1 MLLSSSSEV
10 QGAAGRVCAAAA
22 VELLVMQGLE
32 QAVARWDDVA
42 AVLIDATGTMTGLDG
57 WRGPLV
63 VVGLAP
69 DAVLAWQQA
78 EQLGADRVAIL
89 PESAPWLANYL
100 SCLRS
105 PVSGAGVVGVVG
117 GCGGIG
123 ASTLA
128 AALAVSAVKRGVRT
142 LLVDG
147 DPWGGGMGWLLAAD
161 EAPGLHWPE
170 LLRASGAINPEQLA
184 ASLPYFA
191 GLAVLSWNAD
201 TPGSNVPFGLAQLGE
216 QGPTAVGEVMRA
228 ARGAYGLVVVDI
240 GRTPD
245 TFASL
250 ARHCDGI
257 GVLVPGRARAVVAA
271 ASVVGA
277 LPLKP
282 AVAIVRGPL
291 REGVDATTVA
301 AAVDLPLVG
310 TMPRLRG
317 AAEVLGSQ
325 QLLELVRRRPMR
337 RLVTN
342 ILTWMAGDDTRGAD
356 RQSSSSMVG
365 GGR

>member
-1 MLLSSSSEV
+1 M
-10 QGAAGRVCAAAA
+10 CAAAA

-57 WRGPLV
+57 WRGPLI
-63 VVGLAP
+63 VVGLAA
-69 DAVLAWQQA
+69 DAVLTWQQA

-89 PESAPWLANYL
+89 PDSAPWLANYL

-105 PVSGAGVVGVVG
+105 PVSGAGVVGIVG

-123 ASTLA
+123 SSTLA
-128 AALAVSAVKRGVRT
+128 AALAVSAAKRGVRT

-147 DPWGGGMGWLLAAD
+147 DPWGGGMGLLLAAD
-161 EAPGLHWPE
+161 EASGLHWPE

-191 GLAVLSWNAD
+191 GLAMLSWNTD
-201 TPGSNVPFGLAQLGE
+201 TPGSNVPFGSAQLGE

-228 ARGAYGLVVVDI
+228 ARGAYGLVVVDV

-245 TFASL
+245 AFASL
-250 ARHCDGI
+250 ARHCDGM
-257 GVLVPGRARAVVAA
+257 GVLVTGRARAVAAA
-271 ASVVGA
+271 ASIVA
-277 LPLKP
+277 SLPLKP

-291 REGVDATTVA
+291 HEGVDATMIA

-310 TMPRLRG
+310 TMPRLRV
-317 AAEVLGSQ
+317 AAEARGFQ
-325 QLLELVRRRPMR
+325 QLSELVRRRPMR
-337 RLVTN
+337 RLTTS
-342 ILTWMAGDDTRGAD
+342 LLQWMAGEGTVGAHG
-356 RQSSSSMVG
+356 QPSGSMVG